1 MAADWK
7 KIKAEYIRGGVSHRK
22 LAEKYGVPFSTLK
35 KRSASEKWTDLRNQR
50 GTKSDQ
56 KLVEAIASQEAEKAV
71 DLENTLK
78 DLAMR
83 LAEKISDGISDGTY
97 VKASDVR
104 DVTIA
109 MKNLREIAGARA
121 KKDLEEQQARIDK
134 LRHDTQDKD
143 AEDKEIKV
151 IISDTAKE
159 YSE

>member
-7 KIKAEYIRGGVSHRK
+7 KIKAEFIRGGVSYRK
-22 LAEKYGVPFSTLK
+22 LADKYGVSFSTIQK
-35 KRSASEKWTDLRNQR
+35 VGASEKWTDLRK
-50 GTKSDQ
+50 KSGRRAEE
-56 KLVEAIASQEAEKAV
+56 KTVELIASQEAEKAV
-71 DLENTLK
+71 DIEDTLREAAMI
-78 DLAMR
+78 LAG
-83 LAEKISDGISDGTY
+83 KIIDGLSDGTY

-121 KKDLEEQQARIDK
+121 RKDLGEQQARIDK

-143 AEDKEIKV
+143 AGDNEIRIV
-151 IISDTAKE
+151 ISDTAKE

>member
-7 KIKAEYIRGGVSHRK
+7 KIKAEYIRGGTSCRK
-22 LAEKYGVPFSTLK
+22 LADKYGVSSTSVLK
-35 KRSASEKWTDLRNQR
+35 KCRAEKWTDLRNQKVIKQ
-50 GTKSDQ
+50 TSKT
-56 KLVEAIASQEAEKAV
+56 VEMIASQEAEKAV
-71 DLENTLK
+71 DLDDTLR

-83 LAEKISDGISDGTY
+83 LAEKISDGLLDGTY

-121 KKDLEEQQARIDK
+121 RKDLEEQQARIDK

-143 AEDKEIKV
+143 AGDNEIRIV
-151 IISDTAKE
+151 ISDNVKE